1 MNIVITTIENTSNV
15 SLPITLFFWGYV
27 VAYTIHIIDE
37 SILGETFVVM
47 VQKNFWPEYKWKHF
61 FGFNTLLMSLIIF
74 SNILYEIFGGNLI
87 ILPLIFVFLLATNG
101 IWHLLATIIQKK
113 YSPGLVTSIIYW
125 ILFYFIFRYSILS
138 GQIVLSISL
147 WAGII
152 GTLLTVLMIGSFF
165 VFKKRFK

>member
-1 MNIVITTIENTSNV
+1 MNIIITTIENTSIV
-15 SLPITLFFWGYV
+15 SLPVTLFFWGYV

-37 SILGETFVVM
+37 SLLGETFVTM
-47 VQKNFWPEYKWKHF
+47 VQRNFWPRYEWKHF
-61 FGFNTLLMSLIIF
+61 FGFNTLFMSLIIL

-87 ILPLIFVFLLATNG
+87 ILPLIFVFLLTTNG

-113 YSPGLVTSIIYW
+113 YSPGLVTSITYW
-125 ILFYFIFRYSILS
+125 ILFYFIFRYSIIS
-138 GQIVLSISL
+138 GQIVRLISL

-165 VFKKRFK
+165 IFKKRFK

>member
-47 VQKNFWPEYKWKHF
+47 VRKNFWPEYKWKHF

-87 ILPLIFVFLLATNG
+87 ILPLILFSYWQPMVSG
-101 IWHLLATIIQKK
+101 ICLQQL
-113 YSPGLVTSIIYW
+113 
-125 ILFYFIFRYSILS
+125 
-138 GQIVLSISL
+138 
-147 WAGII
+147 
-152 GTLLTVLMIGSFF
+152 
-165 VFKKRFK
+165 FKKNIHLV